1 MLQTFLPLFFMTFGI
16 CLFIVLM
23 QFLWRYIDD
32 MVGKGLGMAVL
43 GEMFFYA
50 ALFLV
55 PMALPLAIL
64 LASLM
69 TFGNLGERLEL
80 LAMKSAGVSL
90 VHIMRPLIVT
100 LCLVSV
106 GAFYFQNN
114 VMPVVQVK
122 LYTLLYSMRQKSPEL
137 DIPEGVFYK
146 EITGFNVY
154 VKKKDNQTGLL
165 KDLMIY
171 DYSEG
176 FNNARVIVADSGRLK
191 TSEDKLF
198 LVLSL
203 FNGESFENLRS
214 QTGTAQ
220 TKVAVPYRR
229 ESFSTKDILIEFDA
243 NFTRT
248 DESFMQNQYMG
259 KNLKDLQ
266 ASIDSMTVRLDSI
279 KNINARGIY
288 DLSYRKSLNKR
299 RHDPETENRNA
310 EKRRARL
317 RAEAKTAERKG
328 YGTDTQ
334 LDTAEATTAAAGKD
348 TSSGQN
354 TSSGQDTSIRYAG
367 TSQGIPGHRTTPPT
381 PNNKLTKPAG
391 THHSPG
397 SPAAGKKG
405 VANQNGAADVPDAP
419 DAGAPTIVMNFDSLY
434 RAQPP
439 SGKAALLAR
448 AKLSVENIR
457 TDYYFRAATV
467 GDEAYKVR
475 RHLTEWHKKFT
486 LSFACLVFFFIGA
499 PLGAIIRK
507 GGLGMPVII
516 SVILFIFYYI
526 VDNIGFKM
534 ARDGVWE
541 AWQGMWLSSVVL
553 APLGVFLTYKAV
565 NDSVILNADT
575 YLNALKNL
583 IGKRSGRKIEKKEVI
598 IYTPDYAALAPRLA
612 ALADDAKTYLANHR
626 RWINYLSYWK
636 QGGRDRTA
644 ERIAVEMENIVEE
657 LANSDQ
663 NLVLNKLMDYPV
675 IGGYTPLGAR
685 LNGKTGLAIGLFLP
699 FGIPLYLLATYQR
712 KLLRHDIRMVQKTS
726 QELLDMMEK

>member
-32 MVGKGLGMAVL
+32 MVGKGLGIGVL

-154 VKKKDNQTGLL
+154 VKKKDNRTGLL

-203 FNGESFENLRS
+203 FNGESFENLKS
-214 QTGTAQ
+214 QTGTTQ

-259 KNLKDLQ
+259 KNLTDLQ

-279 KNINARGIY
+279 KQINARGIY

-299 RHDPETENRNA
+299 RSDPESER
-310 EKRRARL
+310 RRAR
-317 RAEAKTAERKG
+317 RPGETGAEENTG
-328 YGTDTQ
+328 N
-334 LDTAEATTAAAGKD
+334 LAAAA
-348 TSSGQN
+348 SVHEPAN
-354 TSSGQDTSIRYAG
+354 
-367 TSQGIPGHRTTPPT
+367 HRD
-381 PNNKLTKPAG
+381 K
-391 THHSPG
+391 
-397 SPAAGKKG
+397 
-405 VANQNGAADVPDAP
+405 GAAKSSDRQTTGKPGTNPADTHAPDAP
-419 DAGAPTIVMNFDSLY
+419 AIVMNFDSLY
-434 RAQPP
+434 QTQAP
-439 SGKAALLAR
+439 SGKAALLTR
-448 AKLSVENIR
+448 AKSSVESIR

-541 AWQGMWLSSVVL
+541 AWEGMWLSSVVL
-553 APLGVFLTYKAV
+553 APLGIFLTYKAV

-583 IGKRSGRKIEKKEVI
+583 IGKRAGRKIEKKEVI
-598 IYTPDYAALAPRLA
+598 MYTPDYPTLIPRLYALAN
-612 ALADDAKTYLANHR
+612 DAKAYLSSHR
-626 RWINYLSYWK
+626 RWINYLAYWK
-636 QGGRDRTA
+636 QGGRDRAA
-644 ERIAVEMENIVEE
+644 EQLAVEMESIVEE

-675 IGGYTPLGAR
+675 IGAYSPLNAR
-685 LNGKTGLAIGLFLP
+685 LSGKTGLAIGLFLP
-699 FGIPLYLLATYQR
+699 IGLPLYLVATYQR
-712 KLLRHDIRMVQKTS
+712 KLLRHDIQIVQKTS
-726 QELLDMMEK
+726 IELLDMLEK